1 MVVVVLV
8 EAMIHS
14 PRAISWNA
22 LSLSHALCAMPGHV
36 VAEIRPL
43 YIVVTAVIAMRHSS
57 PGRSIDETTH
67 RATLSGSSQPPLTS
81 KQKFRFGL
89 ELLF

>member
-43 YIVVTAVIAMRHSS
+43 YIVVTAVIAMRQR
-57 PGRSIDETTH
+57 GVAWTDRRSIDETTYRVTH
-67 RATLSGSSQPPLTS
+67 QVAHNLR
-81 KQKFRFGL
+81 
-89 ELLF
+89 